1 MTTSARK
8 INILVVDNGEDVA
21 ETTATMLQKL
31 GYGAQAEVES
41 LAGLRAFSDE
51 PERFDI
57 AIIEPA
63 MPGQAPRRV
72 RKDWPISP
80 ELTGLEL
87 AVRLRRIKKGLPVV
101 FYAKYMESPLADE
114 IKAAGFPEPILKPVA
129 IKELDEMIQKVS
141 SRRFSN

>member
-1 MTTSARK
+1 
-8 INILVVDNGEDVA
+8 
-21 ETTATMLQKL
+21 MLQEL

-63 MPGQAPRRV
+63 MPGQSPRRV
-72 RKDWPISP
+72 RKDWPLSP

-87 AVRLRRIKKGLPVV
+87 AVRLRRIKKGLAGRVLYEIHGITSGRRNKGCRV
-101 FYAKYMESPLADE
+101 SGAD
-114 IKAAGFPEPILKPVA
+114 P
-129 IKELDEMIQKVS
+129 
-141 SRRFSN
+141 